1 MLDAETRNLGSA
13 SEIGNRAERVR
24 YNLQTPSS
32 DQSPSNGRFRGRI
45 CGTQSGPSHAN
56 IATSSNDGQVW
67 KVIVDRSSGEQGA
80 GARVVLE
87 SSDGEEISYA
97 VRLEFKTT
105 NNQAEY
111 EALIAGL
118 KLAQAVRTNKV
129 KIRTNSQLVADHISE
144 KFLPK
149 DDKMEQY
156 LRKVR

>member
-1 MLDAETRNLGSA
+1 MT
-13 SEIGNRAERVR
+13 
-24 YNLQTPSS
+24 
-32 DQSPSNGRFRGRI
+32 
-45 CGTQSGPSHAN
+45 
-56 IATSSNDGQVW
+56 
-67 KVIVDRSSGEQGA
+67 VDRSSGEQGA

-87 SSDGEEISYA
+87 SPDGEEISYA

-118 KLAQAVRTNKV
+118 MAQAVRTNKV
-129 KIRTNSQLVADHISE
+129 KIQTNSQLVADHISE

-156 LRKVR
+156 LRKVRQIIEKFKSVDIV